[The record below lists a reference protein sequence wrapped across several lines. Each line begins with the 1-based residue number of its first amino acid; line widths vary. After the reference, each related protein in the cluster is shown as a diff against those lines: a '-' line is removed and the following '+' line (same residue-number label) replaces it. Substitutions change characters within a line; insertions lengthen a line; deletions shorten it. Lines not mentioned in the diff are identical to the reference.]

1 MPQKEHISQLTVNH
15 QKLESRLYHF
25 DRIATKWMARNGVLF
40 LRLSLGIVFLWF
52 GALKFFPGHS
62 PAEDLATRTIT
73 TISFGLIPASVA
85 LLILATWECLI
96 GLGLISGILMRVT
109 LLLLLLQMLGTITPV
124 FLFPEEVFVRI
135 PYAPTMEG
143 QYIVKNLVLI
153 SAGIVLGATVRG
165 GRVVA
170 DPEIARMADEKE

>member
-1 MPQKEHISQLTVNH
+1 VSQLTANH
-15 QKLESRLYHF
+15 ENVESRLTDF
-25 DRIATKWMARNGVLF
+25 EETATKWMARNGVLF

-52 GALKFFPGHS
+52 GALKFFPGLS
-62 PAEDLATRTIT
+62 PAEDLATRTIIT
-73 TISFGLIPASVA
+73 VSFGLIPASVA
-85 LLILATWECLI
+85 LIILATWECLI

-109 LLLLLLQMLGTITPV
+109 LTLLFLQMVGAIMPI
-124 FLFPEEVFVRI
+124 FLFPEEIFVHI

-153 SAGIVLGATVRG
+153 SAGIVIGATVRG

>member
-1 MPQKEHISQLTVNH
+1 MSQLTVDKKN
-15 QKLESRLYHF
+15 LESKLADF
-25 DRIATKWMARNGVLF
+25 DETVTKWMARNGVF
-40 LRLSLGIVFLWF
+40 LLRMSLGIVFLWF
-52 GALKFFPGHS
+52 GALKFFPGLS

-73 TISFGLIPASVA
+73 TISFGLIPARVA
-85 LLILATWECLI
+85 LFILATWECLI
-96 GLGLISGILMRVT
+96 GLGLISGVLMRVT
-109 LLLLLLQMLGTITPV
+109 LLLLLLQMAGTITPI
-124 FLFPEEVFVRI
+124 FIFPEEVFVLI

-153 SAGIVLGATVRG
+153 SAAIVIGATVRG